1 MHIDKSEID
10 LDENIDL
17 YDEKVYL
24 KARENLDEFRKQEI
38 LVKDDK
44 ECIYIYKQIMD
55 GRAQVGIVAC
65 ISVDESLNGT
75 IKNMSTLDQKR
86 KLIELNT

>member
-1 MHIDKSEID
+1 MYPNKN

-38 LVKDDK
+38 
-44 ECIYIYKQIMD
+44 
-55 GRAQVGIVAC
+55 
-65 ISVDESLNGT
+65 
-75 IKNMSTLDQKR
+75 
-86 KLIELNT
+86 